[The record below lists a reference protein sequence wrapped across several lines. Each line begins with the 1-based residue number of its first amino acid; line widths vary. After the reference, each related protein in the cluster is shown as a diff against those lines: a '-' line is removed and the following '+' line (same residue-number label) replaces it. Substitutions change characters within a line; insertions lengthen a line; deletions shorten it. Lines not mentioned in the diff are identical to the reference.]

1 MAISA
6 DDDETTKFIEEIKR
20 YWRNEVRLRK
30 VDRET
35 EGNEVSSLLIEIA
48 DEEVH
53 EPIDG
58 KDEPDGP
65 TPISVASLAEWTD
78 LEEEEVPSINE
89 SVYDHVIRLAREHNG
104 VSGRLLQ
111 HALNVD
117 YVTAVTYVEQLS
129 KEGRVAA
136 EYDPETGLKPW
147 LADTKES
154 DEELLLR
161 VQRMICETRSTRS
174 TIHQALGIRKEKVL
188 QLMSQLVKPDFLYPP
203 TSTKGGYTL
212 AWDEDQI
219 QRFLFNEEE

>member
-1 MAISA
+1 M
-6 DDDETTKFIEEIKR
+6 
-20 YWRNEVRLRK
+20 
-30 VDRET
+30 
-35 EGNEVSSLLIEIA
+35 LIEIA

-65 TPISVASLAEWTD
+65 TPLSVDSLAEWTD

-111 HALNVD
+111 HALNVN
-117 YVTAVTYVEQLS
+117 YVTATTYVEQLS

-136 EYDPETGLKPW
+136 EFDPETGLKPW
-147 LADTKES
+147 LVDTRQS
-154 DEELLLR
+154 DEELLQR
-161 VQRMICETRSTRS
+161 IQRMICETRSTRS
-174 TIHQALGIRKEKVL
+174 TDIQQALGIRKEKVL
-188 QLMSQLVKPDFLYPP
+188 QLMSQLVKLDFLNPP

-212 AWDEDQI
+212 VWDEDQI
-219 QRFLFNEEE
+219 QSFLFNEEE